1 MTDHTEAYQ
10 ALSKLRKQQ
19 QREGVLPHWFKSAG
33 YDLFVKSYLHEAT
46 NWNEQIA
53 RICDTAAK
61 FAPRHLPENPFGKTW
76 SAVFQYLVNHNY
88 MVLPT
93 PTLANT
99 GTSRGLSVSCSGQ
112 YIGDSIDSFYSNLHE
127 SAVLSKL
134 GFGTSG
140 YFGDVRYRG
149 SPISSG
155 GVASGVYPVLEDYW
169 TMANKVSQSGVRRGS
184 FAGYI
189 PISHADFTEVVHNV
203 KANPDGKHLGINIG
217 EQEAYDIENHKSELL
232 VKNFQKLLELR
243 MTGRGYIAM
252 QDNINNTQPEMYKVH
267 GLSNKSQG
275 LCVSGD
281 TKILTKEGYKT
292 IESLAG
298 NTVECWNGDEWSYTD
313 LFKTSDNQPVMTV
326 TLNNGFTIEATPEH
340 KWFVITQTGKQ
351 VYSGTVIKKTSE
363 LIEGDKLIKFNLEP
377 VTHGT
382 LELEH
387 AYANGFH
394 TADGTVY
401 QATNKPRISLYGVKH
416 TVLPRLTGYS
426 SVTTDSSN
434 RINVNY
440 KKDVLQDKFFIPDT
454 AYSVQ
459 TRLLWLAGLL
469 DGDGTVTNN
478 GTAQGLQLV
487 STHYEFLKE
496 LLLMLQE
503 LGVHSTIS
511 KTRDEGYRKLP
522 ANDGS
527 GTLKEYWCNT
537 TYRILIGS
545 LGITKLLDLGMVCT
559 RLQLRYVSNP
569 KSSLEY
575 TKVVSVVD
583 EGREIATYCGN
594 EPKQNK
600 LMLNGVITHN
610 CSEITLHQD
619 DEHTYSCIL
628 LSMNAVT
635 YDQWKNTKAVFFAQ
649 VFLDCMV
656 SEFIHSAENINGME
670 KIIRHTKKGRAVG
683 LGITG
688 LHTYMQSQNMVFGEW
703 DSMMF
708 NRDIYR
714 YLNDESINAS
724 KWLAEQLGEPEW
736 CAGTGLRNTHRTA
749 QMPNKSSSLIFGQ
762 VSEGINPITGNVFN
776 QRVSTGE
783 VFRINPEFI
792 KLLRKYNKFTDDVLA
807 SVSAFNGSCQH
818 LDFLSEHDKA
828 VFRTAFEIPQHDIIS
843 MAEQRQPFIDQ
854 SQSLN
859 LFLPQNATAKYVAEL
874 HIRAIQSKLL
884 KNLYYINTVNA
895 DYKIL
900 ESCSACAS

>member
-140 YFGDVRYRG
+140 YFGDIRYRG

-203 KANPDGKHLGINIG
+203 KANPDGKHLGINIS
-217 EQEAYDIENHKSELL
+217 EQEAYDIENHKSEIL

-252 QDNINNTQPEMYKVH
+252 QDNINNTQPEMYKVR

-275 LCVSGD
+275 LC
-281 TKILTKEGYKT
+281 
-292 IESLAG
+292 
-298 NTVECWNGDEWSYTD
+298 
-313 LFKTSDNQPVMTV
+313 
-326 TLNNGFTIEATPEH
+326 
-340 KWFVITQTGKQ
+340 
-351 VYSGTVIKKTSE
+351 
-363 LIEGDKLIKFNLEP
+363 
-377 VTHGT
+377 
-382 LELEH
+382 
-387 AYANGFH
+387 
-394 TADGTVY
+394 
-401 QATNKPRISLYGVKH
+401 
-416 TVLPRLTGYS
+416 
-426 SVTTDSSN
+426 
-434 RINVNY
+434 
-440 KKDVLQDKFFIPDT
+440 
-454 AYSVQ
+454 
-459 TRLLWLAGLL
+459 
-469 DGDGTVTNN
+469 
-478 GTAQGLQLV
+478 
-487 STHYEFLKE
+487 
-496 LLLMLQE
+496 
-503 LGVHSTIS
+503 
-511 KTRDEGYRKLP
+511 
-522 ANDGS
+522 
-527 GTLKEYWCNT
+527 
-537 TYRILIGS
+537 
-545 LGITKLLDLGMVCT
+545 
-559 RLQLRYVSNP
+559 
-569 KSSLEY
+569 
-575 TKVVSVVD
+575 
-583 EGREIATYCGN
+583 
-594 EPKQNK
+594 
-600 LMLNGVITHN
+600 
-610 CSEITLHQD
+610 SEICLHQD

-656 SEFIHSAENINGME
+656 SEFIHSAENIKGME

-703 DSMMF
+703 DSRIF
-708 NRDIYR
+708 NRNIYK
-714 YLNDESINAS
+714 YLHNESVAAS

-736 CAGTGLRNTHRTA
+736 CVGTGLRNTHRTA

-828 VFRTAFEIPQHDIIS
+828 VFRTAFEIPQHDVIN

-859 LFLPQNATAKYVAEL
+859 LFLPQNATARYVAEL

-900 ESCSACAS
+900 ESCSVCAS